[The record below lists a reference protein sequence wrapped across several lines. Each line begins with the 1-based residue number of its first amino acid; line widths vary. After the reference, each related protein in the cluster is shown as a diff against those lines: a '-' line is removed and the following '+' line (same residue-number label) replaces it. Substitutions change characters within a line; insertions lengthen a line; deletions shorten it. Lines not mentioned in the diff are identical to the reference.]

1 MKMTESDFAALQTA
15 CMETLKAHHL
25 HPFMVQNDGHAW
37 QVFHKAWN
45 EKRIDGHALYKSY
58 NDAHIQT
65 ALRKIFK
72 R

>member
-1 MKMTESDFAALQTA
+1 MRMAPEDYAALELA
-15 CMETLKAHHL
+15 LMATLKAHAL
-25 HPFMVQNDGHAW
+25 HPFMVASDAHAW

-45 EKRIDGHALYKSY
+45 EQRIDGNALYKKY